1 MGELD
6 DQVAEF
12 LLNGMPIHE
21 FIGWLILAV
30 GGAVVF
36 LIIKMII
43 GLGIK
48 KEKYEKSKMKVGLL
62 KLIASIMI
70 IPWVILWFED
80 VAPVLLEFMFDMGE
94 PEGGHVEIGLNG
106 LSAPFIGF
114 SVDRFIHNLHKRLTK
129 KK

>member
-12 LLNGMPIHE
+12 LLNGMPLHE
-21 FIGWLILAV
+21 FIGWMILAV
-30 GGAVVF
+30 GGAMVY
-36 LIIKMII
+36 LIIRII
-43 GLGIK
+43 IALGIN
-48 KEKYEKSKMKVGLL
+48 KEKYEKNKMKVGLL
-62 KLIASIMI
+62 KLLASIMI

-80 VAPVLLEFMFDMGE
+80 VAPVILEFMFDTSDQ
-94 PEGGHVEIGLNG
+94 HVPIALNG

-114 SVDRFIHNLHKRLTK
+114 SVDRFIHSLYKRVTK